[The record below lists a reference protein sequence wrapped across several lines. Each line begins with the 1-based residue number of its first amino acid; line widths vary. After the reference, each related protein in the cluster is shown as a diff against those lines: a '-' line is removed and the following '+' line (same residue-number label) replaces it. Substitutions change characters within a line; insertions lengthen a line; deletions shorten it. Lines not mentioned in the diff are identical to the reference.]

1 VHRGTGTQ
9 TNVADGTQIDQ
20 SLHGEENVLC
30 ADTGYTGAEKRAE
43 HAGCEVPGLVEARRS
58 TYKTQGRTAN
68 HSRRPRPS
76 LLRPPIWRTPCAEQD
91 PVALHTHGRAEA
103 FGLTPTVE

>member
-30 ADTGYTGAEKRAE
+30 ADTGYTGAEKLLSMLA
-43 HAGCEVPGLVEARRS
+43 AKCLGWWKPGAALTKRRG
-58 TYKTQGRTAN
+58 GR
-68 HSRRPRPS
+68 
-76 LLRPPIWRTPCAEQD
+76 PITLAAP
-91 PVALHTHGRAEA
+91 ALAC
-103 FGLTPTVE
+103 